1 MIGTS
6 SLRRICTLKL
16 LYKDK
21 NFDIQNIRG
30 NLNTRLKKLE
40 ESFDAI
46 VLAKAGVLRLD
57 WKDKIGESL
66 SLEEFGYAPA

>member
-1 MIGTS
+1 
-6 SLRRICTLKL
+6 
-16 LYKDK
+16 
-21 NFDIQNIRG
+21 
-30 NLNTRLKKLE
+30 LKKLE